1 MSTKMHPTE
10 RASRRRSRYQGRS
23 YAGKPMGVAKREGP
37 SKRVEAAESALAS
50 VLALFESGD
59 LPARIA
65 DTVIARHEGEA
76 PSACWSLG
84 NQLVCL
90 LNGTADA
97 RGFRQWKEVGRHVRK
112 GARAIYILGPRTRKV
127 TDKDAATGE
136 ESERTI
142 VSGFVGIPVFRFED
156 TEGLPLQRYSD
167 YRPATFPPLYD
178 VAERLGVR
186 VDWAPFVRDFRGYYS
201 PGDERIMLCS
211 YDCRT
216 FFHELA
222 HAAHGRVLRSRGEAL
237 TNGQTP
243 RQEVVAETVAAV
255 LCKLYDVE
263 TGSLAHSAEYLA
275 HYSKR
280 GPAVAAMK
288 VLGDVQAVLETI
300 LEAADAE
307 AVAA

>member
-1 MSTKMHPTE
+1 MSTTLHPTE
-10 RASRRRSRYQGRS
+10 RRARRRRRTTGPTFGPQAPQGVE
-23 YAGKPMGVAKREGP
+23 KAKGP
-37 SKRVEAAESALAS
+37 SKRMEAAESALS
-50 VLALFESGD
+50 SILELFESGD

-65 DTVIARHEGEA
+65 ETVIARHEGEA
-76 PSACWSLG
+76 PSATWSLG

-90 LNGTADA
+90 LSGTADA

-112 GARAIYILGPRTRKV
+112 GAKAVYILGPRTRKV
-127 TDKDAATGE
+127 TDRDTATGE
-136 ESERTI
+136 ESTRTI

-156 TEGLPLQRYSD
+156 TEGLPLQRYTD

-201 PGDERIMLCS
+201 PGDDRIMLCS
-211 YDCRT
+211 HDVRT

-222 HAAHGRVLRSRGEAL
+222 HAAHARVFKNRGE
-237 TNGQTP
+237 TMPTGQTS
-243 RQEVVAETVAAV
+243 RCECVAETVAAT
-255 LCKLYDVE
+255 LCALYDIE
-263 TGSLAHSAEYLA
+263 TEALAHSADYLT

-288 VLGDVQAVLETI
+288 VLGDVQAVLEVI
-300 LEAADAE
+300 LEAESHQGA
-307 AVAA
+307 